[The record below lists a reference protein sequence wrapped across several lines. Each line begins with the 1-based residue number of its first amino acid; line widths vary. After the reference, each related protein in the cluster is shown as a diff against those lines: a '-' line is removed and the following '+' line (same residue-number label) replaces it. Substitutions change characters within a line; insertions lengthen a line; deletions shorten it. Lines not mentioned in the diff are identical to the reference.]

1 MKVSSLCNELMLR
14 TENLDRCISES
25 PEGTEAAAFYA
36 ADKIIPAMEAARKA
50 CDSLEAISDKEFW
63 PVPTYSEILFYV

>member
-1 MKVSSLCNELMLR
+1 MIHLTIQGIEVEVA
-14 TENLDRCISES
+14 
-25 PEGTEAAAFYA
+25 EGTTVL
-36 ADKIIPAMEAARKA
+36 EAARKA